1 VIGRLTTI
9 WLSLATAAAV
19 SLFALKFEV
28 LSLEAELE
36 ALNDRIVADLEAIR
50 VLQAEWSY
58 LNQPAKLQQRADRHL
73 DLGRLHANQVLSLDQ
88 LRQRAAA
95 GQTPPRPVT
104 AASAAGP
111 PPAIILRVRADE

>member
-1 VIGRLTTI
+1 MIGRLTMI
-9 WLSLATAAAV
+9 WLALATAAAV

-58 LNQPAKLQQRADRHL
+58 LNQPARLQRRVDRHL
-73 DLGRLHANQVLSLDQ
+73 GLDRLHANQVLGLDQ
-88 LRQRAAA
+88 LPARVEADQA
-95 GQTPPRPVT
+95 PRRTVT
-104 AASAAGP
+104 AASAERP
-111 PPAIILRVRADE
+111 PPANILRVRAGE